1 MAAARPSTAPR
12 RLLVPGP
19 IQPNDADQGPGRVA
33 PLRNQQLAPIASWER
48 RRHQIALIDIA
59 FATGTLLGSAGVEF
73 APIDVEQLG
82 NRETAGVEAAVEA
95 GRN

>member
-1 MAAARPSTAPR
+1 M
-12 RLLVPGP
+12 
-19 IQPNDADQGPGRVA
+19 
-33 PLRNQQLAPIASWER
+33 LALSQY
-48 RRHQIALIDIA
+48 QIALIDIA
-59 FATGTLLGSAGVEF
+59 FATGTLLVSAGVEF